1 MAKAAAILVVIWLIF
16 TWPFWVKGLIPA
28 PLDFLVGF
36 FAPWQ
41 GDYSM
46 PIKNP
51 AIPDVVNQI
60 IPWKIF
66 TMGEWQQGRVPL
78 WNPYNFSGTPHA
90 ANWQSAVF
98 YPLNLIFMLL
108 RFDTAWSLYIL
119 LQPLLAGLFTY
130 AYIRSLKLSRPAALL
145 ASMAFMWS
153 GFITTWLEWG
163 TLGHAL
169 LWLSA
174 VLWAVE
180 KSKIKTVILFLSL
193 SLLAG
198 HLQTSL
204 YVIILTSAYF
214 YFTFKRRPFAQA
226 RGRLVKTLTI
236 LVMPFFLTA
245 FQFFPSLELYFNSFR
260 SQENAVD
267 WFQAFRIPIYSL
279 VTWFAPDWFGHP
291 VTRNSFGDHSYVE
304 MTGYIGLIPLLLA
317 LLTVGIKSKSFHVKF
332 FWWTIIIS
340 LALSLKTPLANLLV
354 WLHVPILAA
363 SSPARII
370 ALISFS
376 LSILVGFGFD
386 YLPNLKKS
394 TLKKFLIGIS
404 LIFAS
409 FWLATVVFHLPVSQ
423 RNLILPTVI
432 FILFT
437 LLMLFRPKLL
447 FATSYLLFAVTAGD
461 LFRFHHKFTPYTDK
475 KLWYPQMKFITF
487 LQQNQGVNR
496 SFGIFDG
503 QLNLPFKIYSAE
515 GYDTLFPKTYG
526 QLLQLNT
533 SGRVSSAIIPKNSPQ
548 TMSLLNLLGVK
559 YVVQGVV
566 HGAAPW
572 ELQLWN
578 YPDQFINVYEDE
590 RYQVFRN
597 NKAQS
602 RAYLINGG
610 QAEITTYTPQK
621 IVIEVDSAQN
631 NTLIL
636 SDNYYSGWRAMVDDQ
651 ATRINRTDAALRSVD
666 VPAGQHT
673 VAMTYQSLSFT
684 LGLAISIIS
693 LIGLALLKMTSTKFL
708 PYDVY
713 SRHRRMAA
721 LITAKGVVLD
731 VGGSL
736 RELKQFVI
744 NPITTVDV
752 IGGDV
757 IAAGTYLPFK
767 NNSFDIVVSLDT
779 IEHIPAKNRLQFIS
793 ESLRVAKKQV
803 IIAAPM
809 GTAAHQ
815 QAEAQLL
822 AAYPKDRYLQEHIQ
836 YDLPTLVDIKT
847 WVKDLPAH
855 ELSFSDDW
863 RLATLMFKFHRFEVS
878 QPQFNRLIYY
888 GKPLIN
894 WLANTLIFPFTK
906 DVAYTQTVNRWFLK
920 FRL

>member
-1 MAKAAAILVVIWLIF
+1 MAKTAAILVVIWLIF

-41 GDYSM
+41 GSYNL
-46 PIKNP
+46 PIKNS

-60 IPWKIF
+60 IPWKTF
-66 TMGEWQQGRVPL
+66 TISEWQQGRVPL

-108 RFDTAWSLYIL
+108 RFETAWSLYVL
-119 LQPLLAGLFTY
+119 LQPLLAGIFTY
-130 AYIRSLKLSRPAALL
+130 LFVRSLKISPLGSWLSAI
-145 ASMAFMWS
+145 SFGFS
-153 GFITTWLEWG
+153 GFMTTWLAWG

-169 LWLSA
+169 LWLPA
-174 VLWAVE
+174 ALWAVE
-180 KSKIKTVILFLSL
+180 KSKIKTALLFLSL

-204 YVIILTSAYF
+204 YVIILTAVYW
-214 YFTFKRRPFAQA
+214 YFTFKRRPLAQA
-226 RGRLVKTLTI
+226 RGRLVKTLAI
-236 LVMPFFLTA
+236 LVIPFFLTA

-279 VTWFAPDWFGHP
+279 ITWFAPDFFGHP
-291 VTRNSFGDHSYVE
+291 VTRNQFTDYSYVE
-304 MTGYIGLIPLLLA
+304 MAGYIGLIPLLLA
-317 LLTVGIKSKSFHVKF
+317 LLTLLIRSKSLQIKF
-332 FWWTIIIS
+332 FWWTIVIS
-340 LALSLKTPLANLLV
+340 LALSLKTPVANLLV
-354 WLHVPILAA
+354 WLHVPVLSS

-376 LSILVGFGFD
+376 LSILAGFGFD

-409 FWLATVVFHLPVSQ
+409 FWLATVVLHLPVSQ
-423 RNLILPTVI
+423 RNLILPTAI

-526 QLLQLNT
+526 RLLQLDT
-533 SGRVSSAIIPKNSPQ
+533 AGRVSSATIPKNSPQ
-548 TMSLLNLLGVK
+548 TTSLLNLLGVK

-636 SDNYYSGWRAMVDDQ
+636 SDSYYPGWRAMVDDQ
-651 ATRINRTDAALRSVD
+651 AIRINLTNAALRGVD

-693 LIGLALLKMTSTKFL
+693 LICLALLKMTSTKFL

-713 SRHRRMAA
+713 SRHRRMAE
-721 LITAKGVVLD
+721 LVTAKGSILD

-736 RELKQFVI
+736 KELKRFVN

-757 IAAGTYLPFK
+757 VAAGTYLPFK
-767 NNSFDIVVSLDT
+767 NNNFDIVVSLDT

-793 ESLRVAKKQV
+793 ENLRVAKKQV

-809 GTAAHQ
+809 GTLAHQ

-822 AAYPKDRYLQEHIQ
+822 IACPKDHYLQEHIK
-836 YDLPTLVDIKT
+836 YGLPSLVDIKN
-847 WVKDLPAH
+847 WVKDLPVH

-863 RLATLMFKFHRFEVS
+863 RLARLMFKFYRFEVS
-878 QPQFNRLIYY
+878 QPQFNRLIHY

-906 DVAYTQTVNRWFLK
+906 DVAYTQNVNRFFLK
-920 FRL
+920 ITL